1 MSEHYV
7 APVSLYVKVFVALL
21 VGTALTVLAAEVN
34 LGPLNNFVA
43 MGIAVTKALLV
54 LVFFMDLR
62 HSTRMTVLTAVAGFF
77 WLALMIGMFLL
88 DYLSRTSLVL
98 PVAGK

>member
-21 VGTALTVLAAEVN
+21 VGTGLTVLAAKFD
-34 LGPLNNFVA
+34 LGLLNNYVA
-43 MGIAVTKALLV
+43 MGIAVTKAMLV

-62 HSTRMTVLTAVAGFF
+62 HSTRMTVLTATAGFF
-77 WLALMIGMFLL
+77 WLVLMIGMFLT
-88 DYLSRTSLVL
+88 DYLTRTSIVL